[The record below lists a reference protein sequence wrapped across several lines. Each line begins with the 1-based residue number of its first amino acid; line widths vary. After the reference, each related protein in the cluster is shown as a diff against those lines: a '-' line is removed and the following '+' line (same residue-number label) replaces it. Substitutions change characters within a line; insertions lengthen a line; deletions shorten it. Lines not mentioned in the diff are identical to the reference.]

1 MSKNRVTVDMVQIS
15 NKKDEVLTKL
25 SLKTDGLNFL
35 IDAKNELLGLSDSF
49 ISLANRE
56 TSKPNF
62 FLIYQIQKLNNCL
75 FFKENSNQIIELSD
89 SFFLQNKEHVNSQF
103 ILVDAT
109 IASRNDAVL
118 NFKFNFENLKDS
130 VEVNIIDPT
139 GKKHELKSMDKCLF
153 SSHKSLLVIKI

>member
-62 FLIYQIQKLNNCL
+62 FLIYQIQN
-75 FFKENSNQIIELSD
+75 
-89 SFFLQNKEHVNSQF
+89 
-103 ILVDAT
+103 
-109 IASRNDAVL
+109 
-118 NFKFNFENLKDS
+118 
-130 VEVNIIDPT
+130 
-139 GKKHELKSMDKCLF
+139 
-153 SSHKSLLVIKI
+153 